1 MEYKNLSRDMPKISM
16 LTDKEIAYNIKTEKA
31 LIILAENGFNNKL
44 IDFWNE
50 KRRLFL
56 QRAINAENM
65 QSIQAKDII

>member
-16 LTDKEIAYNIKTEKA
+16 LTDKEIADNIKTEKA
-31 LIILAENGFNNKL
+31 LLRLADNKL

-56 QRAINAENM
+56 QRAKETI
-65 QSIQAKDII
+65 